1 LCFFVKYALKGK
13 EEARMSRIAIVT
25 DSSAYLPP
33 ELITRYGIH
42 VMPLYVHFGEET
54 FRDGVD
60 LRAAAFYE
68 KLKRAKILPTTSQ
81 PSAGDFMALYRRLVQ
96 QVDAVVSIHVT
107 SKLSGTVA
115 SALAARKALQAEAAE
130 RGDPHPEI
138 HVVDSLLATGA
149 LGLLVTAM
157 ARMAEDA
164 GSSAQKMVRSAEALI
179 PRMTV
184 AFVVDTLEY
193 LRKGGRIGGAA
204 ALLGSLI
211 QIRPI
216 LHLDRGR
223 IDVLEKVRTA
233 KKAMRRLMRIM
244 EERMGRGAPVHAAI
258 LHANR
263 PDEAE
268 ELRQKVAGRLDC
280 SELIVCELS
289 PAIGAHV
296 GPGAVG
302 LAYYQ

>member
-1 LCFFVKYALKGK
+1 
-13 EEARMSRIAIVT
+13 MSRIAIVT
-25 DSSAYLPP
+25 DSSAYMPP
-33 ELITRYGIH
+33 ELIAQYGVH

-60 LRAAAFYE
+60 LDAATFYE
-68 KLKRAKILPTTSQ
+68 KLGRAKTLPTTSQ

-96 QVDAVVSIHVT
+96 KADAVVSIHVT

-115 SALAARKALQAEAAE
+115 SALAARQALRAEAAE
-130 RGDPHPEI
+130 RGDPQPEI
-138 HVVDSLLATGA
+138 HVVDSLLATGG

-157 ARMAEDA
+157 ARLAET
-164 GSSAQKMVRSAEALI
+164 GSPAQKIVQAAEALI

-204 ALLGSLI
+204 ALLGSLV
-211 QIRPI
+211 QIKPI

-233 KKAMRRLMRIM
+233 KRAMHRLLGIM
-244 EERMGRGAPVHAAI
+244 EGRMGTGKPVRAAI
-258 LHANR
+258 LHAGR
-263 PDEAE
+263 PDLAE
-268 ELRQKVAGRLDC
+268 MLKQKVAGRFDC
-280 SELIVCELS
+280 SELIVFELS
-289 PAIGAHV
+289 PAIGTHV
-296 GPGAVG
+296 GQGAVG